1 MIDYALR
8 RRFAF
13 FEMKPAF
20 DSDGFRK
27 YQENLSNKKFDA
39 LINCI
44 ISLNQTITDDETLGE
59 GFCIGHSYFCN
70 FEEIDD
76 KALSDIVEY
85 EIIPMLKE
93 YWFDEPAKVRDWSER
108 LRSAVK

>member
-1 MIDYALR
+1 MIR
-8 RRFAF
+8 RYEKGQNKR
-13 FEMKPAF
+13 
-20 DSDGFRK
+20 SK
-27 YQENLSNKKFDA
+27 YKLSKEEDLELTQEINKKFDA

-44 ISLNQTITDDETLGE
+44 ISLNQTITYDETLGE

-70 FEEIDD
+70 LEEIDD